1 VGGRKDS
8 ASRVQVD
15 VEEERLVAKARSG
28 SREAAHE
35 LVLLHWP
42 TIWRIVFGMTG
53 RAALAEEIAQETFT
67 RAFAALHRFDADRP
81 LGPWLRRIAVNRT
94 IDELRRER
102 RLELV
107 DAEAAEAP
115 YEQALPDDTTIEAVR
130 ALDPARRAVVVLR
143 FWLDWSLE
151 QIAES
156 LDIPVGTVS
165 SRLSRALAE
174 LREEGGES
182 DACSA

>member
-1 VGGRKDS
+1 
-8 ASRVQVD
+8 

-28 SREAAHE
+28 SRDAARE

-42 TIWRIVFGMTG
+42 TIWRVVYGMTG
-53 RAALAEEIAQETFT
+53 RAALAEEIAQDTFA
-67 RAFAALHRFDADRP
+67 RAFGALDRFDAERP

-107 DAEAAEAP
+107 DAQAAEPA
-115 YEQALPDDTTIEAVR
+115 YEPTLPDETTIEAVR
-130 ALDPARRAVVVLR
+130 ALDPDRRAVVVLR

-151 QIAES
+151 QIADA
-156 LDIPVGTVS
+156 LDVPVGTVS
-165 SRLSRALAE
+165 SRLTRALRE
-174 LREEGGES
+174 LREEGEKS

>member
-1 VGGRKDS
+1 M
-8 ASRVQVD
+8 
-15 VEEERLVAKARSG
+15 EEEQLVTRARSG
-28 SREAAHE
+28 SREAARE

-42 TIWRIVFGMTG
+42 TIWRVVYGMTG
-53 RAALAEEIAQETFT
+53 RAALAEEVAQETFA
-67 RAFAALHRFDADRP
+67 RAFGALEGFDAERP

-107 DAEAAEAP
+107 EPSTTETG
-115 YEQALPDDTTIEAVR
+115 YEDALPDETTIDAVR
-130 ALDPARRAVVVLR
+130 ALEPARRAVVVLR

-151 QIAES
+151 QIAEA
-156 LDIPVGTVS
+156 LDVPVGTVS
-165 SRLSRALAE
+165 SRLTRALAE
-174 LREEGGES
+174 LRAEQGGES

>member
-1 VGGRKDS
+1 MDED
-8 ASRVQVD
+8 Q
-15 VEEERLVAKARSG
+15 LVAKARSG
-28 SREAAHE
+28 SRDAARQ

-42 TIWRIVFGMTG
+42 TIWRVVYGMTG
-53 RAALAEEIAQETFT
+53 RAALAEEIAQETFA
-67 RAFAALHRFDADRP
+67 RAFAALDRFDADRP

-107 DAEAAEAP
+107 DPEAVEPA
-115 YEQALPDDTTIEAVR
+115 YEEALPDHATIEAVR

-143 FWLDWSLE
+143 FWLDWSLD
-151 QIAES
+151 QIAEA
-156 LDIPVGTVS
+156 LDVPVGTLS
-165 SRLSRALAE
+165 SRLTRALTE
-174 LREEGGES
+174 LRTEKGGES

>member
-1 VGGRKDS
+1 
-8 ASRVQVD
+8 
-15 VEEERLVAKARSG
+15 VEEGRLVAKARAG
-28 SREAAHE
+28 SREAARE

-42 TIWRIVFGMTG
+42 TIWRVVLGMTG
-53 RAALAEEIAQETFT
+53 RPALAEEIAQETFA
-67 RAFAALHRFDADRP
+67 RAFGALDSFDAERP

-107 DAEAAEAP
+107 DRDSAEPA

-151 QIAES
+151 QIAAA
-156 LDIPVGTVS
+156 LDVPVGTVS
-165 SRLSRALAE
+165 SRLTRALAE
-174 LREEGGES
+174 LREEGGET
-182 DACSA
+182 DARSA

>member
-1 VGGRKDS
+1 
-8 ASRVQVD
+8 VD
-15 VEEERLVAKARSG
+15 DAQLVARARRG
-28 SREAAHE
+28 SADAARE
-35 LVLLHWP
+35 LVLRHWP
-42 TIWRIVFGMTG
+42 TIWRVVYGMTG
-53 RAALAEEIAQETFT
+53 RPALAEEIAQDTFA
-67 RAFAALHRFDADRP
+67 RAFGALHRFDAERP

-107 DAEAAEAP
+107 DPAAPESA
-115 YEQALPDDTTIEAVR
+115 YHQELPDDATIEAVR
-130 ALDPARRAVVVLR
+130 GLDPDRRAVVVLR

-151 QIAES
+151 QIADA
-156 LDIPVGTVS
+156 LDIPIGTFS
-165 SRLSRALAE
+165 SRLTRALAD